1 MTVPMPT
8 TREGVQVLEG
18 EIARYTWAGR
28 TAWAITVVVGLIAFA
43 ALSQGNGLGGFLLV
57 LTLAAAIRSA
67 LYGRSRRSAQ
77 LAVDMA
83 RAEHPDLR

>member
-1 MTVPMPT
+1 MTVPTPT

-28 TAWAITVVVGLIAFA
+28 ASWAITVVVGLIAFA

-57 LTLAAAIRSA
+57 LALVAAIRSA

-77 LAVDMA
+77 LTVDMA